1 MNKKN
6 VITFFEALIDSVGR
20 LFWLCNLQCF
30 RWPWLWLF
38 LGVQS
43 PWTIWAY
50 KRGPWL
56 SNSALD
62 AVYKCFTTV
71 AKVMFF
77 LVWSALWLWII
88 SSHFRFTKLDQG
100 ETFIRG
106 VTQYLVLK
114 WFTTHLTS
122 KECSECIHR
131 SAFVNIYC
139 SRRTLLPDSE
149 YTDAVFYQQTK
160 AHVCALW
167 RHAAWPEGQFRCMT
181 KQAWVLHE
189 AQNGDLAFVPW
200 LKTLFSPLLHFS
212 SSLVPSLFFLYRHF
226 LPAFLHGIPPP
237 PLPPLS

>member
-1 MNKKN
+1 M
-6 VITFFEALIDSVGR
+6 
-20 LFWLCNLQCF
+20 
-30 RWPWLWLF
+30 F
-38 LGVQS
+38 L
-43 PWTIWAY
+43 
-50 KRGPWL
+50 
-56 SNSALD
+56 
-62 AVYKCFTTV
+62 
-71 AKVMFF
+71 

-88 SSHFRFTKLDQG
+88 SSHFRFAKLDQG
-100 ETFIRG
+100 ETFIPG

-149 YTDAVFYQQTK
+149 CTDAVFYQQTK

-167 RHAAWPEGQFRCMT
+167 RHAAWPEGQFRRMT

-226 LPAFLHGIPPP
+226 LPAFLHGIPASPP
-237 PLPPLS
+237 PPPSPSIPLWVGGRLNGHVWVQRGQMKEWLVHGERGWGGGQLFGLSQNEGYRTRYPRWFEGSTTGKNMP